1 MSYLARRFAL
11 FLLVLWGVSVTVF
24 AALQLA
30 PGNPAQLLLGPQAT
44 PETLER
50 VTRELGLDRPVLVQY
65 WRWLSSALQ
74 GDLGTSI
81 TLREPVNKL
90 VFERLANSMI
100 LAIPAFFLATFL
112 GLSLG
117 ILSVI
122 FRRGWLDH
130 TANTLMFV
138 GLAIPVFWLGLV
150 LIIVFGLRLG
160 WLPVS
165 GMYPPGGERSFEE
178 IARHLV
184 LPAVTLAVAPA
195 AVIAQIARSAL
206 LDEVTRDYVRTAV
219 SKGLSQRSA
228 TVHHALRNTW
238 IPVVTALG
246 LEINYVIGGA
256 VLVENVFNWPGIG
269 QLLVQ
274 AALNRDYPVVLG
286 ASLVL
291 AAIFVAVNFLVE
303 AVYVLIDPRV
313 KGQA

>member
-50 VTRELGLDRPVLVQY
+50 VTRELGLDQPVLVQY
-65 WRWLSSALQ
+65 GRWIGSALQ

-90 VFERLANSMI
+90 VFERLGNSMI
-100 LAIPAFFLATFL
+100 LAVPAFILATVL

-117 ILSVI
+117 ILSGI
-122 FRRGWLDH
+122 YRRGWVDH

-160 WLPVS
+160 WFPVS
-165 GMYPPGGERSFEE
+165 GMYSPGGERSLEE

-184 LPAVTLAVAPA
+184 LPAVTLAIAPA
-195 AVIAQIARSAL
+195 AQIARAAL
-206 LDEVTRDYVRTAV
+206 LDEVGRDYVRTAV
-219 SKGLSQRSA
+219 AKGLSQRVA
-228 TVHHALRNTW
+228 TLRHALRNTW

-274 AALNRDYPVVLG
+274 AAINRDYPVVLG

-313 KGQA
+313 KGQT